1 MQNRNQALVGAFLLL
16 LGIGFLLANVLKI
29 NFWAMCFPAGLILVG
44 VLLLLRPKVF
54 DTSSTSSWYL
64 FGDVKRGGEW
74 TPADEEI
81 WLLFGD
87 VKLDFTQA
95 QLRAGETHIRING
108 LIGDVDVLAPADA
121 GVAVSAS
128 GLIVD
133 LRTPTDKVDRFLSP
147 ANSASLNY
155 ASAERK
161 VHVSTTFLIG
171 DIDVLQR

>member
-1 MQNRNQALVGAFLLL
+1 MQNRGRALVGAFLLL

-29 NFWAMCFPAGLILVG
+29 NFWAICFPAGLILIG

-54 DTSSTSSWYL
+54 DASSTSSWYL
-64 FGDVKRGGEW
+64 FGDVKRGSDW

-95 QLRAGETHIRING
+95 QLPVGETRLRING
-108 LIGDVDVLAPADA
+108 LIGDVDVIAPAEA

-128 GLIVD
+128 GLIVE
-133 LRTPTDKVDRFLSP
+133 LRTPTDKVDRFLSS

-161 VHVSTTFLIG
+161 LHLSTTFLIG

>member
-1 MQNRNQALVGAFLLL
+1 MQNRSQALVGAFLLL

-29 NFWAMCFPAGLILVG
+29 NFWAVCFPAGLILIG
-44 VLLLLRPKVF
+44 VLLLMRPKVF
-54 DTSSTSSWYL
+54 DTSSASSWYL
-64 FGDVKRGGEW
+64 FGDVKRGSDW

-95 QLRAGETHIRING
+95 QLPVGETRLRING
-108 LIGDVDVLAPADA
+108 LIGDVDVIAPADA

-128 GLIVD
+128 GLIVE
-133 LRTPTDKVDRFLSP
+133 LRTPTDKVDRFLSS

-161 VHVSTTFLIG
+161 LHVSTTFLIG